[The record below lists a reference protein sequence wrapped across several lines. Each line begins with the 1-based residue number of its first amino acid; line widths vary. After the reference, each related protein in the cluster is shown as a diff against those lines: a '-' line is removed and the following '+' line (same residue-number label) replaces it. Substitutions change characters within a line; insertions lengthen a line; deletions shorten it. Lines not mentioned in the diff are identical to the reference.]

1 MKKIFVLAGCAL
13 LITALQAQ
21 QPKPK
26 AKAPAKKPAATKP
39 QPQKQ
44 KPTAAPK
51 VLANVEYTTPSG
63 LKYTIT
69 ELGKG
74 QRVNSG
80 DKVIAHYTGKLTD
93 GKVFDSSKNRGEPF
107 RFTVGKGE
115 VIKGWDEGFALLRVG
130 DKAVLTIPSQLG
142 YGEQGAGGVI
152 PPNATL
158 TFEVEVLG
166 VEPARAQWPVK
177 SDTLTTK
184 SGLKYVVIEKTSNP
198 NAAQAMPGKN
208 VKLHYS
214 GFFKNGKLFDS
225 SVDRNYPIELELGS
239 GQVIPGWE
247 EAVGLMKA
255 GDKIKAIIPPNLA
268 YGKDGWGNGIIPPN
282 ATLIFDMEL
291 LEVKDPIKPWV
302 LTNTDTIT
310 TESGLKYIVV
320 ERNPD
325 TSVARAE
332 SGKSV
337 RVHYSGFLL
346 DGRLFD
352 SSKKRN
358 EPISFTLGK
367 GMVIKGWDEGISLM
381 RVGDK
386 LRLIIPPQLGY
397 GESGRG
403 GIPPNATM
411 IFDVE
416 LVSVQ

>member
-1 MKKIFVLAGCAL
+1 M
-13 LITALQAQ
+13 
-21 QPKPK
+21 
-26 AKAPAKKPAATKP
+26 
-39 QPQKQ
+39 
-44 KPTAAPK
+44 
-51 VLANVEYTTPSG
+51 
-63 LKYTIT
+63 
-69 ELGKG
+69 
-74 QRVNSG
+74 
-80 DKVIAHYTGKLTD
+80 
-93 GKVFDSSKNRGEPF
+93 
-107 RFTVGKGE
+107 
-115 VIKGWDEGFALLRVG
+115 
-130 DKAVLTIPSQLG
+130 
-142 YGEQGAGGVI
+142 
-152 PPNATL
+152 
-158 TFEVEVLG
+158 
-166 VEPARAQWPVK
+166 
-177 SDTLTTK
+177 
-184 SGLKYVVIEKTSNP
+184 
-198 NAAQAMPGKN
+198 
-208 VKLHYS
+208 
-214 GFFKNGKLFDS
+214 
-225 SVDRNYPIELELGS
+225 DRNYPIELELGS

-325 TSVARAE
+325 TSVAKAE